1 MNLFLFGTSSKT
13 IKNDCIFQQ
22 SSMAED
28 MGLEEVRSIQ
38 TLKFQ
43 GGKAPSTFVPG
54 IVPRFAYYHA
64 IMILYCYHLISNV
77 FKPLLRSGH
86 IAHHLFCSEVCAH
99 LSTYKPGEFFRVSF
113 PQHQFVQQSTLPT
126 HFYLSLQTE
135 ICRFRFYSVLIAQ
148 NAAVFLLQRI
158 STTNS

>member
-1 MNLFLFGTSSKT
+1 MGLPWAASNRTATSSCSLGRPWHGT
-13 IKNDCIFQQ
+13 CIC
-22 SSMAED
+22 SAGASL
-28 MGLEEVRSIQ
+28 GNRSA
-38 TLKFQ
+38 KS
-43 GGKAPSTFVPG
+43 PSNVVLVP
-54 IVPRFAYYHA
+54 V
-64 IMILYCYHLISNV
+64 ISNV

-148 NAAVFLLQRI
+148 NAAVFFLQRI